1 MLPMAKKIAYEISSG
16 NVFEDLGVAN
26 PDEHLARAAIARQI
40 EILLRDLAL
49 TQAEIGKRL
58 SLPQPAVSRL
68 MNGRY
73 RDFSTDRLMR
83 VLLRLGRD
91 IEITIKPA
99 AKRRT
104 EGHMTVKA
112 A

>member
-1 MLPMAKKIAYEISSG
+1 MTRKITFEIGSD
-16 NVFEDLGVAN
+16 NVFKDLGVADPEEN
-26 PDEHLARAAIARQI
+26 LARAAIARQI
-40 EILLRDLAL
+40 ESLLNGLAL

-58 SLPQPAVSRL
+58 KLPQSAVSRL

-83 VLLRLGRD
+83 ILLRLGRD
-91 IEITIKPA
+91 IEITIKPTP
-99 AKRRT
+99 KRRT
-104 EGHMTVKA
+104 EGHLTVKA

>member
-1 MLPMAKKIAYEISSG
+1 MAKKVAYEIGGS
-16 NVFEDLGVAN
+16 NIFEDLGVVD
-26 PDEHLARAAIARQI
+26 PDENLARAAIARQI
-40 EILLRDLAL
+40 ESLLNDLAL

-58 SLPQPAVSRL
+58 KLPQSAVSRL

-83 VLLRLGRD
+83 ILLRLGRD
-91 IEITIKPA
+91 IEITIRPTP
-99 AKRRT
+99 KRRT
-104 EGHMTVKA
+104 EGHLTVKA

>member
-1 MLPMAKKIAYEISSG
+1 MARKIAYEIGSD
-16 NVFEDLGVAN
+16 NIFKDLGVAD

-40 EILLRDLAL
+40 EHLLRELAL

-58 SLPQPAVSRL
+58 KLPQSAVSRL

-91 IEITIKPA
+91 IEITIRPTS
-99 AKRRT
+99 KRRA
-104 EGHMTVKA
+104 EGHLTVKA

>member
-1 MLPMAKKIAYEISSG
+1 MAKKIAYEFGGS
-16 NVFEDLGVAN
+16 NVFDDLGVAD
-26 PDEHLARAAIARQI
+26 PDENLARAAIARQI
-40 EILLRDLAL
+40 ECLLNDLSL

-58 SLPQPAVSRL
+58 KLPQSAASRL

-83 VLLRLGRD
+83 ILLRLGRD
-91 IEITIKPA
+91 IEITIRPTP
-99 AKRRT
+99 KRRT
-104 EGHMTVKA
+104 EGHLTVKA